1 MPRSATIGE
10 TRSAE
15 SEDGMKEFLQA
26 LEVNDLIILL
36 VVGVLARVIA
46 STVGAGATR
55 PGTSP
60 SALSACGCCTS

>member
-1 MPRSATIGE
+1 
-10 TRSAE
+10 
-15 SEDGMKEFLQA
+15 MKEFVRA

-36 VVGVLARVIA
+36 VVGVLATVIA

-60 SALSACGCCTS
+60 SALSACCCCTS